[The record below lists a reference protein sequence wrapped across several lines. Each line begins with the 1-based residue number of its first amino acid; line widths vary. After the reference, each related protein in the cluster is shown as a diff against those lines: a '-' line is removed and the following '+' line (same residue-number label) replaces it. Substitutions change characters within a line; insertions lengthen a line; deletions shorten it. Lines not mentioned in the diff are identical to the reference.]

1 VDRAQLREDLAGFL
15 ARYGGRAVG
24 EVDLGAAGAAL
35 MEIVRHDRL
44 RIRPDLA
51 LLVKMIAMEE
61 GVAQQL
67 DPDFHIGDALAPYAR
82 RQVLAQLSPAGVG
95 QRLERLGIDPAE
107 LAGDLPDQLHRALEV
122 AASGGFEVHLRA
134 AELEPLMARAER
146 LGNRIAVSALA
157 AAIIDGPAELAAA
170 ERASPK
176 GRAGR
181 TLRGR
186 LAAVSALGAYVALR
200 SAVSAL
206 ARRHSSGG

>member
-1 VDRAQLREDLAGFL
+1 
-15 ARYGGRAVG
+15 
-24 EVDLGAAGAAL
+24 
-35 MEIVRHDRL
+35 
-44 RIRPDLA
+44 
-51 LLVKMIAMEE
+51 
-61 GVAQQL
+61 
-67 DPDFHIGDALAPYAR
+67 
-82 RQVLAQLSPAGVG
+82 
-95 QRLERLGIDPAE
+95 
-107 LAGDLPDQLHRALEV
+107 
-122 AASGGFEVHLRA
+122 
-134 AELEPLMARAER
+134 MARAER

-170 ERASPK
+170 ERASPN